1 VNGDLVF
8 GGVGLA
14 LAIVYYVL
22 AATIPESQLAD
33 AVGPQGLPKI
43 YAVALGVLSLL
54 LIARSIGRPEIRERQ
69 SFRFVGLL
77 LIGAVYIVV
86 IPYAG
91 YVVSLTALI
100 AATCFYQSKEWSWR
114 PLAVAAAGAIV
125 FWILFVEIL
134 GIQHPAGIWPDLF

>member
-1 VNGDLVF
+1 MNRDAAF
-8 GGVGLA
+8 GGACLA
-14 LAIVYYVL
+14 LAIVYYLL
-22 AATIPESQLAD
+22 ATSIPESQLAD

-43 YAVALGVLSLL
+43 YAVALGALSLL
-54 LIARSIGRPEIRERQ
+54 LIARSFRASEVRERQ

-91 YVVSLTALI
+91 YLLSLTGLI
-100 AATCFYQSKEWSWR
+100 AATYVYQARTLTSR
-114 PLAVAAAGAIV
+114 AMAVALAGAAC
-125 FWILFVEIL
+125 FWLLFVQIL